1 MRKIILLSL
10 IYLLAIEINAQTSIS
25 DCSGAI
31 GLCGDV
37 YTEEQAP
44 LNTGN
49 LVEYTG
55 VCNNNTEW
63 NSVWYTF
70 TVQSDGSLGFVLT
83 PNNLDDDYDWALFDI
98 TNGGCAGI
106 TAGGASPEVSCNSW
120 GTLAPPNGPTG
131 ISTAQGGVS
140 NSGGP
145 GDQFGPPFNAD
156 LPVITGQS
164 YALVVMN
171 WTNSLDGYTI
181 DFGESTADLYD
192 NNPPVLESAQSN
204 CANSQIT
211 LTFSEPISMASVVNF
226 DFNIT
231 GAGGTYNITGA
242 NAQQAGASL
251 DDVIIIEIDGQI
263 VTPGTYTINITDG
276 NGFVEDACGNV
287 ATIGIDIELFSPL
300 TYTTDV
306 TSACNGIDG
315 AIDITTI
322 TGGNEPYTILLN
334 GVGQTNNT
342 ISDLDNGNYQLIIA
356 DDSGCQLQNTVVVP
370 NHLIS
375 VFAPSQDSLSCINP
389 AINMQG
395 VVVSPAQNVNYEWNA
410 MSPIGNIVSGSSTA
424 APVINQPGI
433 YVVTVTDTEVGCVA
447 SFEVEVP
454 SGEVYGVDVST
465 MVLPNVITANSD
477 GKNDFWAPYLASN
490 VSLDLATV
498 FDVYELKVFNRWG
511 QIIFESTSGNS
522 KWKVGDADEGTYF
535 YTLIFE
541 TTCGEGVKGTK
552 EGHIT
557 VLR

>member
-1 MRKIILLSL
+1 MNKIILLPL
-10 IYLLAIEINAQTSIS
+10 FCILTAELRAQSIS

-37 YTEEQAP
+37 YSEEQAP

-55 VCNNNTEW
+55 VCNNSTEW

-70 TVQSDGSLGFVLT
+70 TVQSDGTLGFVLT
-83 PNNLDDDYDWALFDI
+83 PNNLNDDYDWALFDI

-106 TAGGASPEVSCNSW
+106 TAAGASPEVSCNSW
-120 GTLAPPNGPTG
+120 GTLTPPNGPTG
-131 ISTAQGGVS
+131 ISSAQGGVS

-156 LPVITGQS
+156 LPVLTGQA

-171 WTNSLDGYTI
+171 WTSSLDGYTI

-192 NNPPVLESAQSN
+192 NNPPVLEAAQSD
-204 CANSQIT
+204 CANTQIT

-231 GAGGTYNITGA
+231 GPGGSYNIIAA
-242 NAQQAGASL
+242 NPQQAGATL
-251 DDVIIIEIDGQI
+251 DDIIIIDIDGQI
-263 VTPGTYTINITDG
+263 IAPGVYTINITDG
-276 NGFVEDACGNV
+276 NGFVEDACGNL
-287 ATIGIDIELFSPL
+287 ATIGISIELFAPL
-300 TYTTDV
+300 TYTTEI
-306 TSACNGIDG
+306 TSACNGSDG
-315 AIDITTI
+315 AIEVTTI
-322 TGGNEPYTILLN
+322 TGGNEPYSILLN
-334 GVGQTNNT
+334 GMAQSGTAFTGLN
-342 ISDLDNGNYQLIIA
+342 SGNYQLSIN
-356 DDSGCQLQNTVVVP
+356 DNSGCQIQNNVVIP

-375 VFAPSQDSLSCINP
+375 VFAPLQDTLSCINP
-389 AINMQG
+389 AISIQG
-395 VVVSPAQNVNYEWNA
+395 VVVTPEQSVNYDWD
-410 MSPIGNIVSGSSTA
+410 PITPTGNIVSGSNTA

-433 YVVTVTDTEVGCVA
+433 YVLVVTDTQVGCVA

-465 MVLPNVITANSD
+465 MVLPNVITANGD
-477 GKNDFWAPYLASN
+477 GKNEYWAPFLTSN
-490 VSLDLATV
+490 ASLDLSTV
-498 FDVYELKVFNRWG
+498 FDTYELKIFNRWG
-511 QIIFESTSGNS
+511 QIIFESTAGNS

-535 YTLIFE
+535 YTMIFE
-541 TTCGEGVKGTK
+541 TTCGEGAKGSR
-552 EGHIT
+552 EGNIT